1 MPSIAKRVLVAA
13 AALLLCGCRGSPIP
27 PPELLPKTPKP
38 GAQVDLARQVM
49 IDAAKSSK
57 GPERT
62 EKAVEAVRVWRGEGE
77 GGAK

>member
-13 AALLLCGCRGSPIP
+13 AALLLCGCRGAPIL

-38 GAQVDLARQVM
+38 GAQVDFARQVM
-49 IDAAKSSK
+49 IDAAKSSE
-57 GPERT
+57 GPKRT

-77 GGAK
+77 GGAE